1 MHQGGEGEHRRRRVR
16 GNRTARA
23 AAPETTGSSSTDQPA
38 AGRQA
43 GPAARAGSRAGSDSV
58 GTGGSGPGIAAPR
71 RPAGGDRRSNDG
83 RRRLDGDETS
93 YTAGAATSDHV
104 PYDNH
109 LTPVTEDHERGLR
122 GLIGGG
128 SSQVSV
134 TAAMRARDAAR
145 PSDEDI
151 AEAERSLTIVHR
163 GWVPRDP

>member
-1 MHQGGEGEHRRRRVR
+1 MHEGGEDEHRRRRVR

-23 AAPETTGSSSTDQPA
+23 AQPGRAGESSTDPTA
-38 AGRQA
+38 AVGQA
-43 GPAARAGSRAGSDSV
+43 GPAARVGPRRGSDST
-58 GTGGSGPGIAAPR
+58 GTGGRGAAIAAPR
-71 RPAGGDRRSNDG
+71 RPTGGDRSHDG
-83 RRRLDGDETS
+83 RRRFDGDETS
-93 YTAGAATSDHV
+93 YTAGAGTSDHV

-109 LTPVTEDHERGLR
+109 LTPVAEDHERGLR

-145 PSDEDI
+145 PSDADI